1 MEDAAGDSAA
11 TAATAALANELSH
24 WLRRAGIERT
34 ELAVDFADLVHGAK
48 VVEASLHRLLA
59 LDLEQSAEAELAMEE
74 LGRMHAW
81 LFTDMLPHLK
91 ELEEGWQALEDQV
104 VRRLPPEPDDG

>member
-1 MEDAAGDSAA
+1 MGTASRDSD
-11 TAATAALANELSH
+11 ATAALANELSH

-34 ELAVDFADLVHGAK
+34 DLAVDFADIVQGAK
-48 VVEASLHRLLA
+48 EVEAALHALLA
-59 LDLEQSAEAELAMEE
+59 LDLQKPVDAERAMEE

-91 ELEEGWQALEDQV
+91 EIEEGWQALEDQV
-104 VRRLPPEPDDG
+104 VRRLPSEPGEE